1 MHTIEN
7 NPFRILGI
15 ISNASAKET
24 NESETFILRYLDIGK
39 SANLKFDITP
49 PLRPLSR
56 TSEIV
61 KNAKRRIHDD
71 FDKLTHSIFWFVNGT
86 MVDKIALEKL
96 SSEKNIEKATDSFRK
111 GSRNFEISK
120 SSYSSILNF
129 STLEIVSY
137 SSHKD
142 QERVKNAIKYK
153 YQIIKDKLVFKEL
166 EKLIT
171 SNTDKINHKSF
182 INQFIESTKVLL
194 KELFPK
200 KDQNKLLI
208 DIFSEDKNI
217 LKEIERQIVSSLVKK
232 INENIAL
239 FGAFFEIYSK
249 KTDSVIVSSRSTIIK
264 QAKKLITDTK
274 SDLNK
279 LKKIVGKDNY
289 EFTNL
294 INEVFKYVNV
304 AVIICFN
311 KEMDLLNN
319 KIQNYNLNPYS
330 GTFKYPSFKLYV
342 DILEEA
348 FKQISSIN
356 CPIKNTIDKN
366 LQGIKKN
373 HAEGQKRNREQ
384 SYSGGSS
391 YGGRSSYGGGSSY
404 GDDDGISGFFSWLF
418 RIAIFFGGI
427 FLFGSMVDSCNDS
440 DNNYKPIPKKT
451 NNYNL
456 PSKYKTPTYYPS
468 SRPANGFSPYDD
480 CYGKGIY
487 NNYTK
492 CEIKFKN
499 NTSYDIVLLL
509 RDYANKNI
517 VRNEYIRGYS
527 EFNMTGI
534 PYGKYYV
541 QYVSGK
547 SWSNEKPL
555 NECKGNFLNNA
566 SYRSEL
572 YYSPINCLNYEN
584 AWEYTIISNRS
595 NILSTSFGK

>member
-61 KNAKRRIHDD
+61 KNAKRSIHDD

-217 LKEIERQIVSSLVKK
+217 LKEIEGQIVSSLVEK
-232 INENIAL
+232 INENIAS
-239 FGAFFEIYSK
+239 FDSFFKLQSK
-249 KTDSVIVSSRSTIIK
+249 KSDAQIITSKATILNR
-264 QAKKLITDTK
+264 AKKLMADTK

-279 LKKIVGKDNY
+279 LKKIVGKDNFQY
-289 EFTNL
+289 TNL
-294 INEVFKYVNV
+294 ANQIYSFVNA
-304 AVIICFN
+304 AVIICYN
-311 KEMDLLNN
+311 KEFEKNN
-319 KIQNYNLNPYS
+319 
-330 GTFKYPSFKLYV
+330 V
-342 DILEEA
+342 E
-348 FKQISSIN
+348 
-356 CPIKNTIDKN
+356 
-366 LQGIKKN
+366 
-373 HAEGQKRNREQ
+373 
-384 SYSGGSS
+384 
-391 YGGRSSYGGGSSY
+391 RSSYIELLEDASREMSNLDLSIKKTIIKNLSVIKGEDSTDCWFCNGECQTSNDNPLKIQMHKMTSYNSYTYFKDGGFPLQRCSGCRIKHSLQSFIAFILTLAIY
-404 GDDDGISGFFSWLF
+404 IGLFFIVIGYFIFFSDIQNKFSGFKRIYHFIKNLFSF
-418 RIAIFFGGI
+418 VTGA
-427 FLFGSMVDSCNDS
+427 
-440 DNNYKPIPKKT
+440 T
-451 NNYNL
+451 
-456 PSKYKTPTYYPS
+456 
-468 SRPANGFSPYDD
+468 
-480 CYGKGIY
+480 KG
-487 NNYTK
+487 
-492 CEIKFKN
+492 
-499 NTSYDIVLLL
+499 
-509 RDYANKNI
+509 
-517 VRNEYIRGYS
+517 
-527 EFNMTGI
+527 
-534 PYGKYYV
+534 
-541 QYVSGK
+541 
-547 SWSNEKPL
+547 
-555 NECKGNFLNNA
+555 
-566 SYRSEL
+566 
-572 YYSPINCLNYEN
+572 
-584 AWEYTIISNRS
+584 SNRKS
-595 NILSTSFGK
+595 VANHPKIKEYLYQGYKIGMP